1 MFRRPVTLAV
11 ALAFALG
18 LPLPGHAG
26 HLPAPTGLTCPVSS
40 GDILADWDDVP
51 DATKY
56 SVDVVAGYDTNGDSV
71 VDVTLDFEFGTSDR
85 TDGAPIGQSDL
96 AIPLGAL
103 DTWFDTTGDG
113 FADILLSPVS
123 VDLRVKALHS
133 GRNQGRQN
141 AAFSAPCSALP

>member
-1 MFRRPVTLAV
+1 MFRRPLVLAL

-18 LPLPGHAG
+18 LPLPGHAA
-26 HLPAPTGLTCPVSS
+26 HLAPPANLTCPVAG
-40 GDILADWDDVP
+40 GDIFADWDDVP

-56 SVDVVAGYDTNGDSV
+56 SVGVIAGYDTNGDSV
-71 VDVTLDFEFGTSDR
+71 ANLTLDLDFGTSDR
-85 TDGAPIGQSDL
+85 TDGAPAGQSDL
-96 AIPLGAL
+96 TIALSAL

-113 FADILLSPVS
+113 FADVLLSPVS

-141 AAFSAPCSALP
+141 APFSAPCSALP